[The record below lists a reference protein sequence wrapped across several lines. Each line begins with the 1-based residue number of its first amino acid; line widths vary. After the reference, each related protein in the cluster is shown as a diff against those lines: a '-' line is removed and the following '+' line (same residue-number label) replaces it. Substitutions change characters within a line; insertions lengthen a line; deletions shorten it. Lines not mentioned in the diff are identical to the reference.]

1 MAAKE
6 NLIIIENDRDS
17 GRALLKDMS
26 KMCAMPY
33 IVAEGFKALDLE
45 WECSYEH
52 ASLADAVEDFYQVR
66 HNPYRDAD
74 RVATI
79 SWYREDVAQ
88 AISHRVGEEFA
99 TEANIDLVVAKIGKT
114 LNDRSIEEGWEI
126 LHQLVDEAD
135 LA

>member
-6 NLIIIENDRDS
+6 NLIIIENDQDA

-26 KMCAMPY
+26 KLCAKPY

-45 WECSYEH
+45 WESCNEH
-52 ASLADAVEDFYQVR
+52 ASLADAVEDYAQVR
-66 HNPYRDAD
+66 RNPYRDAD
-74 RVATI
+74 MVSTI

-88 AISHRVGEEFA
+88 AIEYRAGEGLA
-99 TEANIDLVVAKIGKT
+99 TEANVDIVVGKIGKC
-114 LNDRSIEEGWEI
+114 LRERSIEEGWEI
-126 LHQLVDEAD
+126 LYQLVDEAD

>member
-26 KMCAMPY
+26 KLCAKPY
-33 IVAEGFKALDLE
+33 IVAAGFKALDLE
-45 WECSYEH
+45 WESCNEH
-52 ASLADAVEDFYQVR
+52 ASIADAVEDYTQVS

-79 SWYREDVAQ
+79 NWCREDVSQ
-88 AISHRVGEEFA
+88 AISYRVGEKLA
-99 TEANIDLVVAKIGKT
+99 TEANVDVVVAKIGKT

-126 LHQLVDEAD
+126 LYQLVDEAD